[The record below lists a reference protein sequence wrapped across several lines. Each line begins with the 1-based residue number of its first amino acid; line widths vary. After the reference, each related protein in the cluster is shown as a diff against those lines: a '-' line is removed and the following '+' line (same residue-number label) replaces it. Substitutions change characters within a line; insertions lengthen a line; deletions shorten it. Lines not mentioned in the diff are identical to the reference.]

1 MDRINNVINSNID
14 EEEEEDEDDDVDC
27 FSTDEFSSSDNDDNA
42 SPPTEPAPVL
52 VQAKLPGC
60 DPNLSACDQVLPVV
74 TPPYESLNSGA
85 NNNSLTTT
93 GTGSS
98 GAYES
103 IQLLDNDAEDHY
115 DVAETVEEQ
124 GWDWQI
130 SYILDLH
137 RAPYTL
143 CRNFLYYFLFRNCAI
158 PGGHGHASDDIGGGR
173 PGDEQR
179 RHL

>member
-42 SPPTEPAPVL
+42 PPPTEPAPIL

-60 DPNLSACDQVLPVV
+60 DPILPACDQVLPAV

-85 NNNSLTTT
+85 NNNNSLTTT

-103 IQLLDNDAEDHY
+103 LQLLDNAGEDHY

-130 SYILDLH
+130 SYILDLRKAH
-137 RAPYTL
+137 MTLHFLPY
-143 CRNFLYYFLFRNCAI
+143 FSFIIF
-158 PGGHGHASDDIGGGR
+158 
-173 PGDEQR
+173 
-179 RHL
+179 